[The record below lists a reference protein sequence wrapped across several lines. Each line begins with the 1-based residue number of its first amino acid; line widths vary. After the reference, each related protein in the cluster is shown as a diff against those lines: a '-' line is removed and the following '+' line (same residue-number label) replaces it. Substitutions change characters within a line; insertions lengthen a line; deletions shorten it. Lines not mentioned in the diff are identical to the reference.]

1 MNRYDVI
8 ASAAAAIFGNPLV
21 TNVYRSVIVE
31 AMIPAALK
39 DWAWCSADYA
49 EHDFINPDGVR
60 LEVKQSA
67 MKQTWAT
74 KGVSRPSWDIAPR
87 KQVWREDRWVDAP
100 RRNVE
105 LYVLALHTLMDES
118 ADHREPS
125 QWSFFVI
132 PAHRLPGLK
141 RLSLSAARLLVE
153 PVAIDELPRAV
164 GEAVAQFS
172 AADRLTRKPGHLRV
186 TLR

>member
-1 MNRYDVI
+1 VTRDEVT

-31 AMIPAALK
+31 AMIAAALK
-39 DWAWCSADYA
+39 DWTWCSADYA

-74 KGVSRPSWDIAPR
+74 KGVPKPSWDIAPR
-87 KQVWREDRWVDAP
+87 KQVWREDRWVDA
-100 RRNVE
+100 RGRNAE
-105 LYVLALHTLMDES
+105 LYVLALHTIMDES

-132 PAHRLPGLK
+132 PTHRLPGLK
-141 RLSLSAARLLVE
+141 RLSLPAARLLVE

-164 GEAVAQFS
+164 GEAVAQVS
-172 AADRLTRKPGHLRV
+172 AADRFTRKTGDLRV
-186 TLR
+186 MLR